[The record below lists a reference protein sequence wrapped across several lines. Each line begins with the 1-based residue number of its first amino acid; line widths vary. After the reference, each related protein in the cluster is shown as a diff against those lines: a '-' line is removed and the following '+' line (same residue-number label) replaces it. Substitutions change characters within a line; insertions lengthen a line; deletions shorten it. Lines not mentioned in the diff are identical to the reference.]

1 MTHTGTYLQ
10 SLSPLPQEQAKMPC
24 VVLAHN
30 ELLILPEF
38 LRHYREIGVDRFLIV
53 DDHSTDGSL
62 EFLRDQPDVTVFAPV
77 EGSTFR
83 KDKRFWRAE
92 LLDTYCSGKWVVV
105 PDADEHLVYK
115 GIDDGL
121 DLFALARNLEDE
133 GAEAL
138 HAVMLDM
145 YCDMPLK
152 DHQYRSGRLIDQF
165 PLFDGPDHYFRIAT
179 PLRFREKYPTP
190 FAFSLGGM
198 RQRVFEPLKFGVFN
212 SLIVRNLCD
221 VSGNFSP
228 EGIASFW
235 LKISRFILRRMLKSS
250 EIYNCSKLPLIK
262 WQNGMYF
269 YSGAHAISKRLRLSK
284 KNVVLLHFKFASGVG
299 GLKYNAERGQHADGS
314 KFYKRI
320 VSQEIALSRSPV
332 FEGTQCYVNSSSL
345 GRFLK

>member
-77 EGSTFR
+77 EGSAYR

-92 LLDTYCSGKWVVV
+92 LLDTYCSNKWVVV
-105 PDADEHLVYK
+105 PDVDEHFVYK

-121 DLFALARNLEDE
+121 DLFELARNLEDE

-145 YCDMPLK
+145 YCDMPLQ
-152 DHQYRSGRLIDQF
+152 DHQYRGGRLIDQF
-165 PLFDGPDHYFRIAT
+165 PLFDGPDHYFRIAA
-179 PLRFREKYPTP
+179 PPRFRRKYPTP
-190 FAFSLGGM
+190 VAFAIGGM
-198 RQRVFEPLKFGVFN
+198 RQRLFEPLSVTVFSYLVLRKF
-212 SLIVRNLCD
+212 CD
-221 VSGNFSP
+221 VSSQFSP
-228 EGIASFW
+228 IGLHKLLAI
-235 LKISRFILRRMLKSS
+235 LVRFSLGRFLKSAQ
-250 EIYNCSKLPLIK
+250 IYNCSKIPFLK
-262 WQNGMYF
+262 WENGNFF
-269 YSGAHAISKRLRLSK
+269 YGGAHAISKRIALSQ
-284 KNVVLLHFKFASGVG
+284 KNAVVLHFKLASGVD
-299 GLKYNAERGQHADGS
+299 GLHYVAQRGQHADGS
-314 KFYKRI
+314 KLYKRLLRQTA
-320 VSQEIALSRSPV
+320 VLSTSPV
-332 FEGTQCYVNSSSL
+332 FDGSNKYTSSASL
-345 GRFLK
+345 GRLLS